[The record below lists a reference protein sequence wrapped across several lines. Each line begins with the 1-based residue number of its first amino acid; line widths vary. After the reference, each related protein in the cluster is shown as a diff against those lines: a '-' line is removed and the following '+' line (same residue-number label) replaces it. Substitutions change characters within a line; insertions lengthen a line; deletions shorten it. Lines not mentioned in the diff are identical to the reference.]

1 MQRKPVTPRFAWL
14 AAAGWTLAVVLSLAW
29 NVLREN
35 REVIE
40 LARAEAISN
49 FNKDI
54 TFRRWGTEH
63 GGVYVPV
70 TPRQAPVP
78 WLAHLPERDVVAPD
92 GRRLTLLNPAS
103 MLRQMMERYSR
114 DYGVRGRITG
124 LRQIN
129 PANAPDDWERE
140 QLHRFE
146 RGEVQAAWTV
156 EELDGAPHLRY
167 LRALYME
174 PGCVKCHGDMGYRE
188 GDLRGAIGVSVPLAP
203 YLANRRAALLDIGVS
218 HGLFWLFG
226 LTGIGIGARVAA
238 RQERERLHLY
248 AALEESRT
256 RLQLAL
262 EGANDGI
269 WDVDLLRGDVFHSPR
284 MAEMLGYRAGELGSA
299 EEIWMALVHP
309 DDLPALLRAKQAH
322 LDGKTERYEVEF
334 RARAKDGTWRWIHS
348 RGRMVRNAAGEPA
361 RFVGVHTDV
370 TEFKALQQ
378 RLFLEKERAE
388 VTLASI
394 ADAVITTDAEGNVTF
409 MNGVAERLTGWR
421 EADALGL
428 PADTIAPL
436 YDESS
441 GVMIDSPV
449 ARAGREKRAVE
460 PGGHALLLNRRGD
473 KLPVDET
480 AAPILAGDGTLIGV
494 VMVFYDVSHTRE
506 LTRRMSWQLTH
517 DELTG
522 LYSRREFDNRLR
534 RLVQDARAGGGVHAL
549 LYLDLDQ
556 FKIVNDTSG
565 HLAGDELLKQLGF
578 LLSEQMRRNDV
589 LARLGGDEFAA
600 LLEHCPPEKA
610 REIAEKLRRTVADF
624 RFTWQDRV
632 FDVGVSIGLVM
643 LDADT
648 PGAEEAL
655 VAADTAC
662 YAAKE
667 AGRNRVHE
675 HRRDADDGGERLGEM
690 HLAASMRQAL
700 ARDAFVLFTHEIRDL
715 AHSGCPPCYEVLAR
729 MQDERGSLIQ
739 PGMFIP
745 AAERYGLMP
754 ELDRWIVRRSFEL
767 LAAASAAM
775 RATMLFI
782 NLSGLSLR
790 EDGMVRFI
798 RDAARENGIEPANIC
813 FEITETAAVAQ
824 LAVGVRFMRELREV
838 GFRFA
843 LDDFGAGMSSF
854 AYLKNLPVD
863 FIKIDGGFVRDMLED
878 PVDRVFVE
886 TIHRIGRLMGKR
898 TIAEFIENDAL
909 LAEARAIGIDFAQGY
924 AVGKPRPLDAVLAG
938 Y

>member
-1 MQRKPVTPRFAWL
+1 MPSRRVTPRFAWL
-14 AAAGWTLAVVLSLAW
+14 AAAGWTVAVILSLAW
-29 NVLREN
+29 NIQREN
-35 REVIE
+35 REVLE
-40 LARAEAISN
+40 LARAEAIAN
-49 FNKDI
+49 FNKDL
-54 TFRRWGTEH
+54 TFRRWGAEH

-78 WLAHLPERDVVAPD
+78 WLAHLSERDVVTPQ
-92 GRRLTLLNPAS
+92 GRWLTLLNPAS
-103 MLRQMMERYSR
+103 MLRQMMEQYSR

-140 QLHRFE
+140 QLQRFE
-146 RGEVQAAWTV
+146 RGEAQAAWTV
-156 EELDGAPHLRY
+156 QDLDGEPHLRY
-167 LRALYME
+167 LRAMYME
-174 PGCVKCHGDMGYRE
+174 AGCVKCHGDMGYRE

-203 YLANRRAALLDIGVS
+203 YLANRRAAVLDLGAS
-218 HGLFWLFG
+218 HGLFWLLG
-226 LTGIGIGARVAA
+226 LTGIAVGARVAG

-256 RLQLAL
+256 RLELAL

-269 WDVDLLRGDVFHSPR
+269 WDVDLLRGNVFHSPR

-309 DDLPALLRAKQAH
+309 DDLPALLRAKRAH
-322 LDGKTERYEVEF
+322 LDGETERYEAEF

-348 RGRMVRNAAGEPA
+348 RGRVVRNGAGEPT

-370 TEFKALQQ
+370 TDFKALQQ

-421 EADALGL
+421 LAEALGL

-449 ARAGREKRAVE
+449 ARAGRDKRAVAA
-460 PGGHALLLNRRGD
+460 GGHALLLDRRGE
-473 KLPVDET
+473 KLPVDES

-494 VMVFYDVSHTRE
+494 VMVFHDVSHTRE

-522 LYSRREFDNRLR
+522 LYSRREFENRLR

-578 LLSEQMRRNDV
+578 VLSEQMRRNDV

-600 LLEHCPPEKA
+600 LLEHCPPAKA

-643 LDADT
+643 LDAGT
-648 PGAEEAL
+648 PDAEQAL

-675 HRRDADDGGERLGEM
+675 HRRDADGGERLGEM

-715 AHSGCPPCYEVLAR
+715 ADAGQPHCYEVLAR
-729 MQDERGSLIQ
+729 MQDERGNLVK
-739 PGMFIP
+739 PGLFIP
-745 AAERYGLMP
+745 AAERYGFMP

-767 LAAASAAM
+767 LAGASADM

-790 EDGMVRFI
+790 EDDMARFI
-798 RDAARENGIEPANIC
+798 GEAACDTGIEPANIC

-824 LAVGVRFMRELREV
+824 LAVGVRFMRELREM

-863 FIKIDGGFVRDMLED
+863 FIKIDGAFVRDMLDD
-878 PVDRVFVE
+878 PVDHVFVE

-909 LAEARAIGIDFAQGY
+909 LAEARAIGIDYAQGH